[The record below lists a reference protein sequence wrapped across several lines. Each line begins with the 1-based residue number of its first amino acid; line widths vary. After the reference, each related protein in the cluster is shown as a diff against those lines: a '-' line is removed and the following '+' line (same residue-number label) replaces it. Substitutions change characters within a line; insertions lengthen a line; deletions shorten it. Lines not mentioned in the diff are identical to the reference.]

1 MKTKILSGIK
11 VSEAIKNEIK
21 EEISKL
27 EKIRKTILYC
37 DKPDE
42 SNEAYMNQIVKVA
55 GKLSFPVEIIQAKNI
70 EDDLKKFNEDKDISG
85 VMFMH
90 PFKDL
95 DENKGLNI
103 LNPKKDIE
111 GRTEI
116 NFGKLFTG
124 KQFFSPPTA
133 EAVMEIIKYYQIE
146 ISGKRVVILGR
157 STTVGKPL
165 ALMLLKKGVDGT
177 VTVCHSRT
185 KNIDSVC
192 READILVSAIGQ
204 SLFVKREM
212 VKDGAVVIDVGFNY
226 FEGKYVGDTD
236 YENILGK
243 ASSIT
248 PVPKGVGSVTTA
260 ILMRHIY
267 QSNKTEV

>member
-1 MKTKILSGIK
+1 METRILNGIK
-11 VSEAIKNEIK
+11 VSKEIKNEIK
-21 EEISKL
+21 DEILKL
-27 EKIRKTILYC
+27 KNIKKTILYC

-42 SNEAYMNQIVKVA
+42 SNKAYMNQIVKTA
-55 GKLSFPVEIIQAKNI
+55 NKLGLPVEIVQAKNI
-70 EDDLKKFNEDKDISG
+70 EEDIKGFNNDKEVAG

-95 DENKGLNI
+95 DENKGLDI
-103 LNPKKDIE
+103 LFPTKDIE

-124 KQFFSPPTA
+124 KQFYSPPTA
-133 EAVMEIIKYYQIE
+133 EAVMEIINYYKIE
-146 ISGKRVVILGR
+146 VSGKRVVILGR

-165 ALMLLKKGVDGT
+165 ALMFLKKGVDGT

-185 KNIDSVC
+185 KNIDSIC
-192 READILVSAIGQ
+192 READILISAIGQ
-204 SLFVKREM
+204 PLFVKSNM

-226 FEGKYVGDTD
+226 YDGGYVGDVD
-236 YENILGK
+236 YENILSK
-243 ASSIT
+243 ASAIT
-248 PVPKGVGSVTTA
+248 PVPKGVGSVTTS

-267 QSNKTEV
+267 QSNILEV